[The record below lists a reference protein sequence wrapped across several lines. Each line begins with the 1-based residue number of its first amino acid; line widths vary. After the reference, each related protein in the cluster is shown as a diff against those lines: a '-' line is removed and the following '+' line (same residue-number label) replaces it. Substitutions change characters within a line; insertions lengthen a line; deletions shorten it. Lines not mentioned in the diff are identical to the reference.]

1 MFCFGTH
8 ANKADAN
15 VEKCAIGTDIWALF
29 PMSGIVPE
37 RVSGW
42 FETWQEIW
50 CSREMSPMF
59 KSTQVRLRRN
69 PRQTNSP
76 RLGRISWQ
84 RHGEPR
90 QASFGVKTST
100 SPRTTMGLSL

>member
-1 MFCFGTH
+1 MFYFGTH

-15 VEKCAIGTDIWALF
+15 VEKRAIGTDIWGLF
-29 PMSGIVPE
+29 LMSGIVPE

-76 RLGRISWQ
+76 RLGRIAWPRNWSKLTGRNSCDDISHQ
-84 RHGEPR
+84 EP
-90 QASFGVKTST
+90 
-100 SPRTTMGLSL
+100 